1 MSEYFIGDVVLAPVY
16 LGAGSELKVRP
27 AVVMGDCG
35 RDTVKICP
43 ITSRTPREG
52 PVITVELDDF
62 EKGGLSLF
70 EESYL
75 IVSGSFT
82 IRKNEIVGKK
92 GKLIGDKIAE
102 IRSALKNR

>member
-1 MSEYFIGDVVLAPVY
+1 MSEFFIGDVILAPVF
-16 LGAGSELKVRP
+16 LGQGSEVKVRP

-35 RDTVKICP
+35 RDKINICP

-52 PVITVELDDF
+52 PVITIELDDF

-75 IVSGSFT
+75 IVSQNFT
-82 IRKNEIVGKK
+82 VRKSEVVGKK
-92 GKLIGDKIAE
+92 GKLRADKVSE
-102 IRSALKNR
+102 IRRAVKS